1 MIRAGRAPMSR
12 AAWANSSSRKERTLE
27 RTERAMTQENVELLR
42 EMYRRRSLTE
52 FADSLHPEA
61 ELHQAL
67 AIPDTDAYYGREE
80 FVRGVSLWL
89 EEWERFRYIPE
100 DVIDL
105 GERAF
110 MRVRLSSRAKANG
123 IKLDQT
129 TFHVW
134 TFRDGLPWR
143 CEVFIDE
150 ERARAAAGLSE

>member
-1 MIRAGRAPMSR
+1 MS
-12 AAWANSSSRKERTLE
+12 E
-27 RTERAMTQENVELLR
+27 ENVELLR
-42 EMYRRRSLTE
+42 EMYRLRSLTK

-61 ELHQAL
+61 ELHQARV
-67 AIPDTDAYYGREE
+67 IPDTDAYYGREE

-105 GERAF
+105 VERAI
-110 MRVRLSSRAKANG
+110 MRVRLSGRAKASG

-134 TFRDGLPWR
+134 TFRDGVPWR
-143 CEVFIDE
+143 CEVFTDE
-150 ERARAAAGLSE
+150 QRARAAAGLSE

>member
-1 MIRAGRAPMSR
+1 MSR
-12 AAWANSSSRKERTLE
+12 
-27 RTERAMTQENVELLR
+27 ENVELLR

-105 GERAF
+105 GERAI
-110 MRVRLSSRAKANG
+110 MRVRLSGRAKTSG

-129 TFHVW
+129 TPDHLS
-134 TFRDGLPWR
+134 RLDLPR
-143 CEVFIDE
+143 RHAMALRGVH
-150 ERARAAAGLSE
+150 